1 MIDEDCSSKTR
12 SVIASNLE
20 KIRTEIQL
28 KNTSNKSS
36 ASRTRRSVLAVP
48 GIKKSV
54 KILTP
59 KSINETAVRRRQIKK
74 KLSIFEPIFALKM
87 VRLIPFPR

>member
-1 MIDEDCSSKTR
+1 M
-12 SVIASNLE
+12 IASNLE

-28 KNTSNKSS
+28 KNTSNKRS

-59 KSINETAVRRRQIKK
+59 KSINETEVTRRQIKK
-74 KLSIFEPIFALKM
+74 VDCTKKKEGYCEKKNKKKNKNY
-87 VRLIPFPR
+87 V